1 MSSTRYRTFPFSLSF
16 CVFVCS
22 VHAKEC
28 DGHTQAYPRGSTL
41 MQQMHPLT
49 RNLYRRIITV
59 GKDYP
64 AGLEAVRN
72 RAKTEF
78 AKNAHLD
85 SDGLEFR
92 RAIQYG
98 RYLVKEMI
106 GVIHLKKYRTLRQR
120 YEDDKS
126 MR

>member
-1 MSSTRYRTFPFSLSF
+1 
-16 CVFVCS
+16 
-22 VHAKEC
+22 
-28 DGHTQAYPRGSTL
+28 
-41 MQQMHPLT
+41 MHPLA

-59 GKDYP
+59 GRDYP

-98 RYLVKEMI
+98 RYLVTEMI
-106 GVIHLKKYRTLRQR
+106 GVIHLKKHRTLRKR
-120 YEDDKS
+120 YEKDADIQ
-126 MR
+126 